1 MVNQVVSEDLVLQ
14 TLKTVKDP
22 DLHRDIV
29 SLGFIKD
36 LKVHNGSVNFTI
48 ELTTPACP
56 VKDQLKQE
64 CESKVR
70 ALPGV
75 KEVRVEM
82 TSSTR
87 GRSRSE
93 SAAILPGVRN
103 IIAVASGKG
112 GVGKMMLSK
121 VNRRKLGA

>member
-56 VKDQLKQE
+56 VKDELKQE

-75 KEVRVEM
+75 KEVCVQM
-82 TSSTR
+82 TSSTKIGRASCRER
-87 GRSRSE
+87 GW
-93 SAAILPGVRN
+93 I
-103 IIAVASGKG
+103 
-112 GVGKMMLSK
+112 
-121 VNRRKLGA
+121 